1 MRLTEPTCAPAA
13 AYSVTSY
20 LQPASKALRLTR
32 LSPSAF
38 SASGSPIRIEM
49 DVASTS
55 ARNKRKAGASDGA
68 PARKTS
74 KKAAAAPVLETDDK
88 SNEVETNLAG
98 GFLADAFDEDDE
110 DPQEVEAWLQAQEP
124 SSEPDADGWS
134 QVKTATKRRVS
145 GTQAE
150 VLEID

>member
-55 ARNKRKAGASDGA
+55 ARKKRKAGASDGA

-74 KKAAAAPVLETDDK
+74 KKAAAPVLETDDE
-88 SNEVETNLAG
+88 SDEAETNLAG